1 MYRASAIALLI
12 LALGGCRTCDNPY
25 DYCGPVVDSGY
36 HPAGPRAGS
45 PGGDIIGAPVVGE
58 QIPAPPPTPPTQPT
72 PPTPP
77 RDQVRPEAS
86 PLGDD
91 LPGPS
96 VMTRPRYA
104 R

>member
-1 MYRASAIALLI
+1 MYRAAAIALLI

-45 PGGDIIGAPVVGE
+45 PGSEIMSAPVMGE
-58 QIPAPPPTPPTQPT
+58 PIPTPPPTPPTRPT
-72 PPTPP
+72 PPGE
-77 RDQVRPEAS
+77 QVRPEVP
-86 PLGDD
+86 PLSDD

-96 VMTRPRYA
+96 VMTRPRYS